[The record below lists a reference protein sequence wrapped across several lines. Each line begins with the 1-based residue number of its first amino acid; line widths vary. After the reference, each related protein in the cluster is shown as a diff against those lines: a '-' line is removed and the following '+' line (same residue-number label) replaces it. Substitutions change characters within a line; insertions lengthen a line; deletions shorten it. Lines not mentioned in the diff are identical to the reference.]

1 MKRRVRIVVL
11 SMLILCACSRKEDLQ
26 PEPTQ
31 TPTSAP
37 VVTIAPE
44 DYVVPDFTEEE
55 ILDLTDEEIL
65 AYGELIKQR
74 RLVSVEE
81 PNYLIEE
88 FRPDTYQ
95 VGEETKQR
103 QSVTGKLVDIKSLNN
118 YNKPIG
124 KTIGFLL
131 WKG

>member
-1 MKRRVRIVVL
+1 MKKSLRIAGMIILV
-11 SMLILCACSRKEDLQ
+11 LCACSRKEDLQ
-26 PEPTQ
+26 QEPTQ

-44 DYVVPDFTEEE
+44 DYVVPDLTEEE
-55 ILDLTDEEIL
+55 ILNLTDEEIL

-88 FRPDTYQ
+88 FGLRS
-95 VGEETKQR
+95 GLR
-103 QSVTGKLVDIKSLNN
+103 
-118 YNKPIG
+118 
-124 KTIGFLL
+124 
-131 WKG
+131 